1 MSEEKA
7 LNELVL
13 SLVELFRKFGIKY
26 VLIGGLA
33 VKKYDD
39 YRTTYDVDF
48 LIFPVRRKVD
58 EFTVAL
64 LNWARERGLAIST
77 KMNGERLPV
86 SQVTRELVEKVIG
99 EGGRTLEFWREGRK
113 FIDLIFCPSY
123 VSFRTGFYR
132 SVNGI
137 NVATPEYLIIN
148 KLWLVE
154 KGRAEERDFRDVI
167 RLLSL
172 PDLNK
177 SRLRRYAQKLGVSR
191 LLKEYEHKVQQ
202 ATKRIR
208 DIMNLS
214 PS

>member
-64 LNWARERGLAIST
+64 LNWAGKE
-77 KMNGERLPV
+77 V
-86 SQVTRELVEKVIG
+86 
-99 EGGRTLEFWREGRK
+99 
-113 FIDLIFCPSY
+113 
-123 VSFRTGFYR
+123 
-132 SVNGI
+132 
-137 NVATPEYLIIN
+137 
-148 KLWLVE
+148 
-154 KGRAEERDFRDVI
+154 
-167 RLLSL
+167 
-172 PDLNK
+172 
-177 SRLRRYAQKLGVSR
+177 LRFQPR
-191 LLKEYEHKVQQ
+191 
-202 ATKRIR
+202 
-208 DIMNLS
+208 
-214 PS
+214 